1 MVDIDYTMLLRN
13 SNEVW
18 DISNSV
24 TQVRYK
30 CFHIGRCG
38 VLTFN
43 IIQKNVSSNPAFNIE
58 NGNKITFEYKG
69 KKIFC
74 GYVFKIEYDFDG
86 TYNVTCYD
94 QLIYLMYNYS
104 SVFVNKTASEI
115 ITSIANEFQ
124 LTIGDIEDTK
134 FAIPR
139 YAPKDKK
146 LFDII
151 YDALRITG
159 DNSGSS
165 FCLYDDYGKLT
176 LKEVNKMKTDLTI
189 SPAVNLTNF
198 KFTKDITNAYTK
210 FIVASNYNDD
220 ASTTDE
226 LYTANQWQDDE
237 LIKKWGILQYFE
249 VAKEGLTQEQI
260 KQKIETLSKIH
271 AQEKQS
277 IIIDAAGEFVR
288 AGEIISVEIKKY
300 DIKQYFL
307 IEEASHTWNGGM
319 DYNMTLT
326 LKGGVID

>member
-43 IIQKNVSSNPAFNIE
+43 IIQENVSSNPAFNIE

-94 QLIYLMYNYS
+94 QLKYLMYNYS
-104 SVFVNKTASEI
+104 YVFVNKTASEI

-139 YAPKDKK
+139 YAPKNKK

-237 LIKKWGILQYFE
+237 LTCTRKTIY
-249 VAKEGLTQEQI
+249 
-260 KQKIETLSKIH
+260 H
-271 AQEKQS
+271 
-277 IIIDAAGEFVR
+277 
-288 AGEIISVEIKKY
+288 
-300 DIKQYFL
+300 
-307 IEEASHTWNGGM
+307 N
-319 DYNMTLT
+319 
-326 LKGGVID
+326 

>member
-1 MVDIDYTMLLRN
+1 
-13 SNEVW
+13 
-18 DISNSV
+18 
-24 TQVRYK
+24 
-30 CFHIGRCG
+30 
-38 VLTFN
+38 
-43 IIQKNVSSNPAFNIE
+43 
-58 NGNKITFEYKG
+58 
-69 KKIFC
+69 
-74 GYVFKIEYDFDG
+74 
-86 TYNVTCYD
+86 
-94 QLIYLMYNYS
+94 
-104 SVFVNKTASEI
+104 
-115 ITSIANEFQ
+115 
-124 LTIGDIEDTK
+124 
-134 FAIPR
+134 
-139 YAPKDKK
+139 
-146 LFDII
+146 
-151 YDALRITG
+151 
-159 DNSGSS
+159 
-165 FCLYDDYGKLT
+165 
-176 LKEVNKMKTDLTI
+176 MKTGLTI

>member
-1 MVDIDYTMLLRN
+1 MRLKI
-13 SNEVW
+13 
-18 DISNSV
+18 
-24 TQVRYK
+24 
-30 CFHIGRCG
+30 
-38 VLTFN
+38 
-43 IIQKNVSSNPAFNIE
+43 KN
-58 NGNKITFEYKG
+58 
-69 KKIFC
+69 
-74 GYVFKIEYDFDG
+74 
-86 TYNVTCYD
+86 
-94 QLIYLMYNYS
+94 
-104 SVFVNKTASEI
+104 
-115 ITSIANEFQ
+115 
-124 LTIGDIEDTK
+124 
-134 FAIPR
+134 
-139 YAPKDKK
+139 